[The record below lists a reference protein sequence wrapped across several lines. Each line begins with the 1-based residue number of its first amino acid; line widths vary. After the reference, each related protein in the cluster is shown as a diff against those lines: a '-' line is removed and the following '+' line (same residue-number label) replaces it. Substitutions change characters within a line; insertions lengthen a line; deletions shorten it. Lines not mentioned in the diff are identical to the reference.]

1 MLVKKYHDSHCKD
14 KETLVTIRK
23 AVDASPEL
31 RSKKEL
37 IETFLEGINDVDDVM
52 LEWRSFV
59 AERKEQELETMQTQK
74 NCGSS

>member
-1 MLVKKYHDSHCKD
+1 MLVKKYHDSHCTD

-37 IETFLEGINDVDDVM
+37 IETFIDGINSVDDVM
-52 LEWRSFV
+52 LEWRSFI
-59 AERKEQELETMQTQK
+59 AERKSR
-74 NCGSS
+74 N

>member
-1 MLVKKYHDSHCKD
+1 MLVKKYHDSDCKD

-59 AERKEQELETMQTQK
+59 AERKE
-74 NCGSS
+74 